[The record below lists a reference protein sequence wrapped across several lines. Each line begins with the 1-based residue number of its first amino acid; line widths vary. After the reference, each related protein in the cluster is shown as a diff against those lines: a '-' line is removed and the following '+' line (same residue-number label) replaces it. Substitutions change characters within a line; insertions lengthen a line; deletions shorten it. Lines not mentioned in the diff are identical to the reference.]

1 MNKCTNK
8 LVRKKLNIKAIMN
21 NTPIC
26 ENLLRPQSRT
36 AWLMNPH
43 HHVMAGHIIN
53 AFHRSRKYEET

>member
-26 ENLLRPQSRT
+26 ENLLPNVLKVER
-36 AWLMNPH
+36 L
-43 HHVMAGHIIN
+43 G
-53 AFHRSRKYEET
+53 